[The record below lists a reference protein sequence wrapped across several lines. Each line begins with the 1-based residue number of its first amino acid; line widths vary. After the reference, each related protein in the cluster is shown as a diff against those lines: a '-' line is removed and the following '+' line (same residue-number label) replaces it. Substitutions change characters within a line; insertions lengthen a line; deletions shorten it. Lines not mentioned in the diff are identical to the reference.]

1 MGTLSEF
8 FLSQCIIHQTSCI
21 VTLQHNGRVA
31 RKHQHILNVTRA
43 LHFEASL
50 SLIFWG
56 ECVLAAMYL
65 INHTPSSVLGGHTPF
80 EALFGRAP
88 KYSHIKV
95 FGCLGNAKR
104 QGVGRDKFGEWAE
117 KCIFVNYPYGKK
129 G

>member
-1 MGTLSEF
+1 MT
-8 FLSQCIIHQTSCI
+8 T
-21 VTLQHNGRVA
+21 
-31 RKHQHILNVTRA
+31 
-43 LHFEASL
+43 
-50 SLIFWG
+50 
-56 ECVLAAMYL
+56 YL
-65 INHTPSSVLGGHTPF
+65 INYKTSSVLGGLTPF
-80 EALFGRAP
+80 EVLFGRAP